1 MCVFAGGVFFFL
13 DGVCHGFANNKIQFV
28 AQSRNNLFSD
38 TLKEKVIG
46 EKHLAMAY
54 TKWLA
59 AAGLAAATASAEAF
73 SAPVLGGVRPAVG
86 QRAVSRNAPA
96 IPVRGLPSRLRMA
109 ATMPKSGG
117 RFPDSAPTT
126 KRLTPSNAGTRAM
139 AEIMN
144 RAMRRVSTPSCLG
157 FRVQGLGF

>member
-1 MCVFAGGVFFFL
+1 
-13 DGVCHGFANNKIQFV
+13 
-28 AQSRNNLFSD
+28 
-38 TLKEKVIG
+38 
-46 EKHLAMAY
+46 MAY

-59 AAGLAAATASAEAF
+59 AAGLAAAAASAEAF
-73 SAPVLGGVRPAVG
+73 SAPVLGGVRPAAG

-96 IPVRGLPSRLRMA
+96 LPVRGLPSRLRMA

-144 RAMRRVSTPSCLG
+144 RAMRRAPTRSCLG
-157 FRVQGLGF
+157 FRVQGSLF

>member
-1 MCVFAGGVFFFL
+1 
-13 DGVCHGFANNKIQFV
+13 V
-28 AQSRNNLFSD
+28 AQRRNNFFSGH
-38 TLKEKVIG
+38 TFKEKVVG

-59 AAGLAAATASAEAF
+59 AAGLAAAAASAEAF
-73 SAPVLGGVRPAVG
+73 SAPVLGGVRPAAG

-96 IPVRGLPSRLRMA
+96 LPVRGLPSRLRMA

-144 RAMRRVSTPSCLG
+144 RAMRRAPTRSCLG
-157 FRVQGLGF
+157 FRVQGSLF